1 MTSTSLDAT
10 PGRATDRHALT
21 VVFTVIAGTVMIP
34 LDVTV
39 VAVAL
44 TRLSEE
50 TGASLPVIQWVSTGY
65 TLAVAAGIPTA
76 AWAIGRYGGRR
87 VFLTALTVFTIGS
100 GLAAISWD
108 APSLIAFR
116 VLQGLGG
123 GFVMPAAMTLT
134 LRSAPKEQR
143 GRMMALLGLP
153 ILVGPVFGP
162 PLGGVLTDH
171 LSWRWIFLVNLPI
184 GVAAVLLG
192 RRNLP
197 AARGDR
203 ETVLDRRGMLLLP
216 PAMVLLVVGT
226 SNLETSLLETSAL
239 VPIVAGLLLLAAFA
253 RHALRVAAPLLR
265 VRLLGRR
272 LTGGGALVLV
282 LFVGAYF
289 STLLLVPL
297 YFQGAR
303 GESATT
309 TGLLMMPQA
318 VAAGV
323 SIQVSGRL
331 IDRVPPIRVI
341 GTGIA
346 LATFGYAA
354 FAAQLS
360 DGAAYGWLVAALVLG
375 TTGAG
380 ACMLP
385 TMTLATR
392 YLDDP
397 DIPSGS
403 TIITVLNQ
411 LAASLVTAAVS
422 VVLAAG
428 LTARLPELDG
438 GVGDLQHLPTPERL
452 AAAPLVGEAV
462 QVAMLLPVG
471 MMALSFVVA
480 VVVLRRRSDRM

>member
-1 MTSTSLDAT
+1 
-10 PGRATDRHALT
+10 
-21 VVFTVIAGTVMIP
+21 MIP

-226 SNLETSLLETSAL
+226 SNVDDLAARNLGAGPDRRRASA
-239 VPIVAGLLLLAAFA
+239 AGRLRPARAAGGRAAAPGPAAGSTPHRGRRPGPGAVRRRLLLHAAA
-253 RHALRVAAPLLR
+253 GAALLPGRPGRERHDHGSADDAAGRRRRDQHPGVRPADRPGATDPGDRHRDRPGDLR
-265 VRLLGRR
+265 VRRVRGPARPTGRR
-272 LTGGGALVLV
+272 TAGWWRRWCSARP
-282 LFVGAYF
+282 
-289 STLLLVPL
+289 VP
-297 YFQGAR
+297 AR
-303 GESATT
+303 
-309 TGLLMMPQA
+309 
-318 VAAGV
+318 
-323 SIQVSGRL
+323 
-331 IDRVPPIRVI
+331 
-341 GTGIA
+341 
-346 LATFGYAA
+346 
-354 FAAQLS
+354 
-360 DGAAYGWLVAALVLG
+360 
-375 TTGAG
+375 
-380 ACMLP
+380 ACC
-385 TMTLATR
+385 
-392 YLDDP
+392 
-397 DIPSGS
+397 
-403 TIITVLNQ
+403 
-411 LAASLVTAAVS
+411 
-422 VVLAAG
+422 
-428 LTARLPELDG
+428 
-438 GVGDLQHLPTPERL
+438 
-452 AAAPLVGEAV
+452 
-462 QVAMLLPVG
+462 
-471 MMALSFVVA
+471 
-480 VVVLRRRSDRM
+480 RR

>member
-1 MTSTSLDAT
+1 
-10 PGRATDRHALT
+10 
-21 VVFTVIAGTVMIP
+21 
-34 LDVTV
+34 
-39 VAVAL
+39 
-44 TRLSEE
+44 
-50 TGASLPVIQWVSTGY
+50 
-65 TLAVAAGIPTA
+65 
-76 AWAIGRYGGRR
+76 
-87 VFLTALTVFTIGS
+87 
-100 GLAAISWD
+100 
-108 APSLIAFR
+108 
-116 VLQGLGG
+116 
-123 GFVMPAAMTLT
+123 
-134 LRSAPKEQR
+134 
-143 GRMMALLGLP
+143 
-153 ILVGPVFGP
+153 
-162 PLGGVLTDH
+162 
-171 LSWRWIFLVNLPI
+171 
-184 GVAAVLLG
+184 
-192 RRNLP
+192 
-197 AARGDR
+197 
-203 ETVLDRRGMLLLP
+203 MLLLP

-226 SNLETSLLETSAL
+226 SNVDASLLETSAL

-265 VRLLGRR
+265 VRLLGQR

-297 YFQGAR
+297 YFQVAR

-318 VAAGV
+318 VAAGI

-354 FAAQLS
+354 FAAQLA

-392 YLDDP
+392 YLEDP

-438 GVGDLQHLPTPERL
+438 GVGDLQHLARCRTPGGRTSSL
-452 AAAPLVGEAV
+452 AESVR
-462 QVAMLLPVG
+462 VATLLPVRHDG
-471 MMALSFVVA
+471 DHVRGGGGGAPASQQRVTRRCVVHARASTGA
-480 VVVLRRRSDRM
+480 VGRRRSVNRVRAAPPSPLATRVLGCRITPNSARCWPTPSRRSAGPSGPARCRWPRRSRRR

>member
-197 AARGDR
+197 AAQGDR

-438 GVGDLQHLPTPERL
+438 GVGDLQHLPAPERL

>member
-1 MTSTSLDAT
+1 MTSTSFDAT
-10 PGRATDRHALT
+10 PVRATDRHALT

-143 GRMMALLGLP
+143 GRIMALLGLP

-197 AARGDR
+197 AATGDR

-226 SNLETSLLETSAL
+226 SNVDASLLETSAL

-289 STLLLVPL
+289 STLLLIPL

-318 VAAGV
+318 VAAGIT
-323 SIQVSGRL
+323 IQVSGRL
-331 IDRVPPIRVI
+331 IDRVPPLRVI

-346 LATFGYAA
+346 LATIGYAA
-354 FAAQLS
+354 FAAQLA
-360 DGAAYGWLVAALVLG
+360 DGTAYGWLVAPLVLG
-375 TTGAG
+375 STGAA

-438 GVGDLQHLPTPERL
+438 GVGDLQHLPAPERL

-462 QVAMLLPVG
+462 QMAMLLPVG
-471 MMALSFVVA
+471 MMAVSFVVA

>member
-1 MTSTSLDAT
+1 
-10 PGRATDRHALT
+10 
-21 VVFTVIAGTVMIP
+21 
-34 LDVTV
+34 
-39 VAVAL
+39 
-44 TRLSEE
+44 
-50 TGASLPVIQWVSTGY
+50 
-65 TLAVAAGIPTA
+65 
-76 AWAIGRYGGRR
+76 
-87 VFLTALTVFTIGS
+87 
-100 GLAAISWD
+100 
-108 APSLIAFR
+108 
-116 VLQGLGG
+116 
-123 GFVMPAAMTLT
+123 
-134 LRSAPKEQR
+134 
-143 GRMMALLGLP
+143 
-153 ILVGPVFGP
+153 
-162 PLGGVLTDH
+162 
-171 LSWRWIFLVNLPI
+171 
-184 GVAAVLLG
+184 
-192 RRNLP
+192 
-197 AARGDR
+197 
-203 ETVLDRRGMLLLP
+203 MLLLP

-226 SNLETSLLETSAL
+226 SNVDASLLETSAL

-265 VRLLGRR
+265 VRLLGQR

-297 YFQGAR
+297 YFQVAR

-318 VAAGV
+318 VAAGI

-354 FAAQLS
+354 FAAQLA

-392 YLDDP
+392 YLEDP

-422 VVLAAG
+422 VVLGCGADRTAARAGRGSRRPPAPPRCRTPGGRTPARRVGAGGDAAAG
-428 LTARLPELDG
+428 RDDG
-438 GVGDLQHLPTPERL
+438 ALVRGGGGG
-452 AAAPLVGEAV
+452 APAPFGPHVT
-462 QVAMLLPVG
+462 
-471 MMALSFVVA
+471 
-480 VVVLRRRSDRM
+480 RC

>member
-1 MTSTSLDAT
+1 MVASLATDAR
-10 PGRATDRHALT
+10 PRADRHALT
-21 VVFTVIAGTVMIP
+21 VVLTVIAGTVMIP

-87 VFLTALTVFTIGS
+87 VFLTALTVFTTGS
-100 GLAAISWD
+100 LLVALSWD
-108 APSLIAFR
+108 APSLITFR

-134 LRSAPKEQR
+134 LRAAPPEQR
-143 GRMMALLGLP
+143 GRVMALLGLP

-184 GVAAVLLG
+184 GIAAVLLG

-197 AARGDR
+197 TAPGDR
-203 ETVLDRRGMLLLP
+203 STVLDRRGMLLLP

-226 SNLETSLLETSAL
+226 SRLEDSLLEPSAL
-239 VPIVAGLLLLAAFA
+239 VPIVAALVLLAAFA
-253 RHALRVAAPLLR
+253 RHALRVAAPLLK

-297 YFQGAR
+297 YFQVAR
-303 GESATT
+303 GETATT

-318 VAAGV
+318 IAAGI

-331 IDRVPPIRVI
+331 IDRVPPLRVI

-346 LATFGYAA
+346 MATLGYATFAW
-354 FAAQLS
+354 QLTE
-360 DGAAYGWLVAALVLG
+360 GTPYGLLVASLVLG
-375 TTGAG
+375 AAGAG
-380 ACMLP
+380 GCMLP

-422 VVLAAG
+422 VALAAG

-438 GVGDLQHLPTPERL
+438 GVGDLQHLPAADHL
-452 AAAPLVGEAV
+452 AAAPLLAEAV
-462 QVAMLLPVG
+462 QVTFLLPVG
-471 MMALSFVVA
+471 LMTAAFVVA
-480 VVVLRRRSDRM
+480 VVVLRRRPDRL

>member
-438 GVGDLQHLPTPERL
+438 GVGDLQHLPAPERL

-480 VVVLRRRSDRM
+480 VVVLRRR

>member
-10 PGRATDRHALT
+10 PVRATDRHALT
-21 VVFTVIAGTVMIP
+21 VVLTVIAGTVMIP

-76 AWAIGRYGGRR
+76 AWAIGRFGGRR

-143 GRMMALLGLP
+143 GRIMALLGLP

-197 AARGDR
+197 AATGDR

-226 SNLETSLLETSAL
+226 SNMDASLLETSAL

-265 VRLLGRR
+265 VRLLGQR

-297 YFQGAR
+297 YFQVAR
-303 GESATT
+303 GETATT

-318 VAAGV
+318 VAAGI

-354 FAAQLS
+354 FAAQLA

-392 YLDDP
+392 YLEDP

-438 GVGDLQHLPTPERL
+438 GVGDLQHLPAAERL
-452 AAAPLVGEAV
+452 AAAPLLAESV

-480 VVVLRRRSDRM
+480 VVVLRRR

>member
-1 MTSTSLDAT
+1 MAAVET
-10 PGRATDRHALT
+10 PVRGTDRHALT
-21 VVFTVIAGTVMIP
+21 VVFTVIVGTVMIP

-87 VFLTALTVFTIGS
+87 VFLTALTVFTLGS
-100 GLAAISWD
+100 LLVAVSWD

-116 VLQGLGG
+116 VVQGLGG

-134 LRSAPKEQR
+134 LRAAPAEQR
-143 GRMMALLGLP
+143 GRVMALLGLP

-162 PLGGVLTDH
+162 PLGGFLTDH
-171 LSWRWIFLVNLPI
+171 LSWRWIFLINLPI
-184 GVAAVLLG
+184 GLAAVLLG

-197 AARGDR
+197 KATGDR
-203 ETVLDRRGMLLLP
+203 ETTLDRRGMLLLP

-226 SNLETSLLETSAL
+226 SNVEDSLLEPTAL
-239 VPIVAGLLLLAAFA
+239 VPIVVGILLLAAFA
-253 RHALRVAAPLLR
+253 LHALRVAAPLLR

-272 LTGGGALVLV
+272 HTGGGALVLV

-297 YFQGAR
+297 YFQVAR

-318 VAAGV
+318 VAAGI

-331 IDRVPPIRVI
+331 IDRVSPLAVI

-346 LATFGYAA
+346 MATTGYAA

-360 DGAAYGWLVAALVLG
+360 DGASYGWLVAALTLG

-438 GVGDLQHLPTPERL
+438 GVGDLQHLPSTERL

-462 QVAMLLPVG
+462 QVALLLPVG
-471 MMALSFVVA
+471 MMATAFVVA
-480 VVVLRRRSDRM
+480 VVVLRRRPDRM